1 MHDPWKIESQDTAFQ
16 NRWWHITKDVVR
28 LPDGSTYEYF
38 INHGP
43 DGVIVV
49 PVAADGRVFLQR
61 MYKHGAREAVLEF
74 PMGRMDEGEMPAQ
87 AAAREL
93 KEETG
98 LAGTLEPMGSRWV
111 FPSSSASTFHV
122 FLCRN
127 AAQVVE
133 PEDNPKEVGEPMWVT
148 ADELHGLLRD
158 GKLASLVQDGVAYR
172 ALDVL
177 GL

>member
-1 MHDPWKIESQDTAFQ
+1 MHEPWKIESQETAFE
-16 NRWWHITKDVVR
+16 NRWWNITKDVVR
-28 LPDGSTYEYF
+28 LPDGAIYEYF

-49 PVAADGRVFLQR
+49 PVGPDGRFFVQQ
-61 MYKHGAREAVLEF
+61 MYKHGARSAVLEF
-74 PMGRMDEGEMPAQ
+74 PMGRIDGDETPAD

-98 LAGTLEPMGSRWV
+98 LAGTLEPLGSRWV

-122 FLCRN
+122 FLARDVRKV
-127 AAQVVE
+127 AE
-133 PEDNPKEVGEPMWVT
+133 PEDNPKEVGEAQWVT
-148 ADELHGLLRD
+148 AAELRALLRD

-172 ALDVL
+172 ALDVI
-177 GL
+177 GV